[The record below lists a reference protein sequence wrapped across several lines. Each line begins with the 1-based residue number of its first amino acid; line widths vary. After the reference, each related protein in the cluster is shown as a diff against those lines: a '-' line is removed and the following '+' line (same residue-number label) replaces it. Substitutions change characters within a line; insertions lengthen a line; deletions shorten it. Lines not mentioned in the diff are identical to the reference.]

1 MQISVQLIAALFAFL
16 LYKFN
21 LGFSFVSVPPHDGK
35 RRFTAKEKMNLIISS
50 VAVVC
55 IFFTVYIAI
64 NYGTFG
70 INAIMVLEFCALL
83 FLMYIARKQDAI

>member
-1 MQISVQLIAALFAFL
+1 
-16 LYKFN
+16 
-21 LGFSFVSVPPHDGK
+21 
-35 RRFTAKEKMNLIISS
+35 MNLIISS